1 MEKEITVKEF
11 ETMVNSIDVIEEP
24 IIVKREN
31 KQDLVVISLEQYKK
45 ELFLAELSS
54 KLEKSEK
61 EYEQGKIHKARVV
74 FKELREKYGYW
85 VIWNCFHG

>member
-1 MEKEITVKEF
+1 MKKEITMKEF
-11 ETMVNSIDVIEEP
+11 ENTVNSIDVIEEP
-24 IIVKREN
+24 IIVKRDN

-61 EYEQGKIHKARVV
+61 EYEQGNVHNARIV
-74 FKELREKYGYW
+74 FKELRDKYGY
-85 VIWNCFHG
+85 